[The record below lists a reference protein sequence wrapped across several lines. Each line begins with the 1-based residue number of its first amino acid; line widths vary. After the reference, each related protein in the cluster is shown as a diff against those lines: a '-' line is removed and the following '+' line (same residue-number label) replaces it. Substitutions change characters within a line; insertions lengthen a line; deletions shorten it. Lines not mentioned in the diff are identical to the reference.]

1 MKKYIA
7 LFYENSNKP
16 NSDGVF
22 TLDKPI
28 FVVINANSLDKAK
41 MKAVE
46 KEKTSLSTCNITK
59 KCRMICSVEEEHEV
73 QEAFQWWASWSA
85 DPERRRRLLPAEA
98 NAERVHARWVKGV
111 QRAVQEA
118 SWEDEAYNLW
128 AWFLEKIIFKNN

>member
-7 LFYENSNKP
+7 LFYENSTEP

-28 FVVINANSLDKAK
+28 FVDINANSLDEAK

-59 KCRMICSVEEEHEV
+59 KCRMICSVE
-73 QEAFQWWASWSA
+73 
-85 DPERRRRLLPAEA
+85 DYR
-98 NAERVHARWVKGV
+98 N
-111 QRAVQEA
+111 
-118 SWEDEAYNLW
+118 
-128 AWFLEKIIFKNN
+128 